1 MKIWIK
7 YLIGLILGLVA
18 GIIFSNNSA
27 SALQVVKPFVDVF
40 INIGRY
46 SFYPLV
52 FFSLTIGVHELLLNK
67 RFFQVYKNA
76 IGVMVVTV
84 FFSTILGALIT
95 LIFSPERIPVI
106 LERKT
111 VETLPTFYSQLL
123 EIFPKNLFSVFSD
136 SGNFIIPTV
145 FLALILGINLGFD
158 KTITKPV
165 VTLFDS
171 FNRIVY
177 NINNLIMEVMAPVMG
192 FFSAYLFFSIS
203 SVSQI
208 ALYRQLFLI
217 LFVASVLM
225 IFLIFPAIL
234 YLIGF
239 KETPYK
245 YLYGILGAGIAGF
258 LSGDNYL
265 ANNVL
270 IHHCHKNLGISRPTG
285 AVSISLFSMFGRPG
299 TAMVSAICFIVMLKS
314 YTSSGAGF
322 SQILYMSF
330 LIFIMSFTFSAA
342 PGSGVIILLTTVCS
356 MYGNGVEDGYL
367 MFRPIIPLL
376 LGFAVLIDV
385 IATGICSLIISYRSK
400 DTRNDVYIR
409 DFI

>member
-1 MKIWIK
+1 MKIWVK
-7 YLIGLILGLVA
+7 YLIGLILGLVT
-18 GIIFSNNSA
+18 GFIFSNNSA

-67 RFFQVYKNA
+67 RFFQVHKNA
-76 IGVMVVTV
+76 IIVMVATV

-95 LIFSPERIPVI
+95 LVFSPERIPVI
-106 LERKT
+106 LERKSI
-111 VETLPTFYSQLL
+111 EAFPSFYSQLL
-123 EIFPKNLFSVFSD
+123 EIFPKNLFSIFSD

-145 FLALILGINLGFD
+145 FLALLLGINLGFD

-171 FNRIVY
+171 FNRIIY
-177 NINNLIMEVMAPVMG
+177 NLNSLIMEVMAPVMG

-217 LFVASVLM
+217 LFVASVLV
-225 IFLIFPAIL
+225 IFLIFPAVL

-239 KETPYK
+239 KEKPYK

-270 IHHCHKNLGISRPTG
+270 IHHCHKNLGIPRPTG

-314 YTSSGAGF
+314 YTSSGAGV

-330 LIFIMSFTFSAA
+330 LIFITSFTFSAA
-342 PGSGVIILLTTVCS
+342 PGGGVIMLLTIVCS

-367 MFRPIIPLL
+367 MFRPIIPIL

-385 IATGICSLIISYRSK
+385 IATGLCSLIVSYRSK
-400 DTRNDVYIR
+400 DIINDVYIR

>member
-27 SALQVVKPFVDVF
+27 AALKVVKPFVDVF

-76 IGVMVVTV
+76 ILVMIVTV

-95 LIFSPERIPVI
+95 LVFSPERIPVI

-111 VETLPTFYSQLL
+111 IETLPSFYSQLL
-123 EIFPKNLFSVFSD
+123 EIFPKNLFSIFSD

-145 FLALILGINLGFD
+145 FLALLLGINLGFD

-171 FNRIVY
+171 FNRIIY
-177 NINNLIMEVMAPVMG
+177 NVNGLIMEVMAPVMG

-203 SVSQI
+203 SVTQI
-208 ALYRQLFLI
+208 ALYRQL
-217 LFVASVLM
+217 
-225 IFLIFPAIL
+225 
-234 YLIGF
+234 
-239 KETPYK
+239 
-245 YLYGILGAGIAGF
+245 
-258 LSGDNYL
+258 
-265 ANNVL
+265 
-270 IHHCHKNLGISRPTG
+270 
-285 AVSISLFSMFGRPG
+285 
-299 TAMVSAICFIVMLKS
+299 
-314 YTSSGAGF
+314 
-322 SQILYMSF
+322 
-330 LIFIMSFTFSAA
+330 
-342 PGSGVIILLTTVCS
+342 
-356 MYGNGVEDGYL
+356 
-367 MFRPIIPLL
+367 
-376 LGFAVLIDV
+376 
-385 IATGICSLIISYRSK
+385 
-400 DTRNDVYIR
+400 
-409 DFI
+409 

>member
-1 MKIWIK
+1 MKIWVK

-18 GIIFSNNSA
+18 GFIFSNSSA
-27 SALQVVKPFVDVF
+27 SALQAVKPFVDVF

-67 RFFQVYKNA
+67 RFFQVHKNA
-76 IGVMVVTV
+76 IIVMVCAV

-95 LIFSPERIPVI
+95 LVFSPERIPVI
-106 LERKT
+106 LERKA
-111 VETLPTFYSQLL
+111 VETLPSFYSQLL
-123 EIFPKNLFSVFSD
+123 EIFPKNLFSIFSD

-145 FLALILGINLGFD
+145 FLALLIGINLGFD
-158 KTITKPV
+158 KNITKPV

-171 FNRIVY
+171 FNRIIY
-177 NINNLIMEVMAPVMG
+177 NMNSLIMEIMAPAMG

-217 LFVASVLM
+217 LFIASVLV

-234 YLIGF
+234 YLIGL
-239 KETPYK
+239 KEPYK

-270 IHHCHKNLGISRPTG
+270 IHHCHKNLGISRPTN
-285 AVSISLFSMFGRPG
+285 AVSISLFSIFGRPG

-314 YTSSGAGF
+314 YTSSGVGF
-322 SQILYMSF
+322 TQILYIAF
-330 LIFIMSFTFSAA
+330 LIFITSFAFSAA
-342 PGSGVIILLTTVCS
+342 PGNGVIMLLTTVCS
-356 MYGNGVEDGYL
+356 LYANGIEDGYL

-385 IATGICSLIISYRSK
+385 IATGLCSLIISYRSR
-400 DTRNDVYIR
+400 DIRSDVDIS